1 MQYGITN
8 ILIKV
13 GLTKCQAL
21 CEHRMAQPFHY
32 YMTKH
37 FFTLILICI
46 SCSTICNAQT
56 LLPINGY
63 SISLSPTGAIDLEFT
78 ESDQSFLLSDII
90 SWNEGD
96 SYTIYFREPV
106 SSSDIRIGNDMIPK
120 GVTSFKGFNPPNKHF
135 HRIASNGEKFED
147 SYAWMKIISGSPTK
161 LHISEVIINRKDGS
175 KFRANYPNPRSN
187 CQYTSKYIHW
197 EAKNGEE
204 YEQFLEATAQLY
216 KATILSGKVT
226 FTGSNSYI
234 GGAEWVGS
242 NGGRLQYRL
251 KLYSPTT
258 SDNFAW
264 KYVTKSGESRH
275 QKIEKNTSFNT
286 LIIDEEI
293 TECYIVPLIYKN
305 GEYLDIQEIS
315 VQDGSQPI
323 IETLVLWHANGTTT
337 EISLYKKPRITFSA
351 DKILIQGT
359 GVNFE
364 YPLEDIV
371 RFTYK
376 KEDIINEI
384 NAPTNQTNFTHDDER
399 IVFNGIKSADEVAL
413 YKLNGTRVAIQLNKV
428 DDNYVLPLNS
438 ISKGMYL
445 LHINGKTFKIIK
457 K

>member
-1 MQYGITN
+1 M
-8 ILIKV
+8 V
-13 GLTKCQAL
+13 P
-21 CEHRMAQPFHY
+21 PFHY

-37 FFTLILICI
+37 FFTLILTCI
-46 SCSTICNAQT
+46 SCLTICNAQT

-106 SSSDIRIGNDMIPK
+106 SSPDIHIGNDVIPK
-120 GVTSFKGFNPPNKHF
+120 GVTSFQGFNPPSKNVYLM
-135 HRIASNGEKFED
+135 ASTGEKFED
-147 SYAWMKIISGSPTK
+147 NYAWIKITSDSPTK
-161 LHISEVIINRKDGS
+161 LYISEVIINKKDGS
-175 KFRANYPNPRSN
+175 KFRVNYPNPQSN

-204 YEQFLEATAQLY
+204 YEEFLETTAQLY

-226 FTGSNSYI
+226 FTSSNSYI

-242 NGGRLQYRL
+242 NGSRLQYRL
-251 KLYSPTT
+251 KPYSPTT

-264 KYVTKSGESRH
+264 KYVIKSGEIRY
-275 QKIEKNTSFNT
+275 QKIEKNTSVNT
-286 LIIDEEI
+286 LSIDEEI

-315 VQDGSQPI
+315 VQDGSQPK

-337 EISLYKKPRITFSA
+337 EISLYKKPRITFTE
-351 DKILIQGT
+351 DKVLIQGS

-364 YPLEDIV
+364 YPSKEIIK
-371 RFTYK
+371 FTYK

-384 NAPTNQTNFTHDDER
+384 NALTNQTNFTHDDER

-438 ISKGMYL
+438 IPKGMYL

>member
-1 MQYGITN
+1 M
-8 ILIKV
+8 V
-13 GLTKCQAL
+13 P
-21 CEHRMAQPFHY
+21 PFHY

-37 FFTLILICI
+37 FFTLILTCI
-46 SCSTICNAQT
+46 SCLTICNAQT

-106 SSSDIRIGNDMIPK
+106 SSPDIHIGNDVIPK
-120 GVTSFKGFNPPNKHF
+120 GATSFQGFNPPNKHF

-161 LHISEVIINRKDGS
+161 LHVSEVIINRKDGS
-175 KFRANYPNPRSN
+175 KFRVNYPNPRSN
-187 CQYTSKYIHW
+187 SQYTSKYIYW

-204 YEQFLEATAQLY
+204 YEEFLEISAQLF
-216 KATILSGKVT
+216 KAELFSGKVT
-226 FTGSNSYI
+226 FSESNSYI
-234 GGAEWVGS
+234 GGVDWVGIAGS
-242 NGGRLQYRL
+242 RPQYRL

-264 KYVTKSGESRH
+264 KYVTKNGETRH
-275 QKIEKNTSFNT
+275 QQIEKNTSISSLN
-286 LIIDEEI
+286 IDEEI

-315 VQDGSQPI
+315 VQDGSKPK

-337 EISLYKKPRITFSA
+337 EISLYKKPRITFTEN
-351 DKILIQGT
+351 KVMIQGS

-364 YPLEDIV
+364 YPMEDVIK
-371 RFTYK
+371 FTYK
-376 KEDIINEI
+376 KENVINEL
-384 NAPTNQTNFTHDDER
+384 NAPTNYPDFTRDDER
-399 IVFNGIKSADEVAL
+399 IVFNGINSADEVAL
-413 YKLNGTRVAIQLNKV
+413 YKLNGTRVTIQPIKV
-428 DDNYVLPLNS
+428 DNKFILLLNS
-438 ISKGMYL
+438 VPKGMYL
-445 LHINGKTFKIIK
+445 LHINDRTFKIIRK
-457 K
+457 